1 MVMYVAIG
9 GDGDRLRAMLPMREK
24 REVATLTE
32 KEETKKEN
40 ESFFLVIFCFKVLI
54 LVIFIVIFCFHI
66 LILS

>member
-1 MVMYVAIG
+1 
-9 GDGDRLRAMLPMREK
+9 MREK